1 MIKVL
6 VSGACGRMGQAV
18 VKAVLEDRDLQLAGA
33 VDIVAGG
40 DAGELVGLPKC
51 NVNVTTDLEATIKD
65 VKPEVMVDF
74 TRPDVVYDNAVKA
87 IKLGVSPVIGTTGL
101 SDEAKAELEKLAN

>member
-40 DAGELVGLPKC
+40 DVEQV
-51 NVNVTTDLEATIKD
+51 E
-65 VKPEVMVDF
+65 F
-74 TRPDVVYDNAVKA
+74 
-87 IKLGVSPVIGTTGL
+87 LG
-101 SDEAKAELEKLAN
+101 